1 MMSGVM
7 EESVQVLDNRKW
19 GIGLK
24 IRYAIEKEVEVP
36 DNFSEDMIDEII
48 KTKCEEE
55 QGFDYVW
62 QTADEPGGLFSNMYD
77 D

>member
-1 MMSGVM
+1 M
-7 EESVQVLDNRKW
+7 
-19 GIGLK
+19 K

-36 DNFSEDMIDEII
+36 DNFSEDMIDETI